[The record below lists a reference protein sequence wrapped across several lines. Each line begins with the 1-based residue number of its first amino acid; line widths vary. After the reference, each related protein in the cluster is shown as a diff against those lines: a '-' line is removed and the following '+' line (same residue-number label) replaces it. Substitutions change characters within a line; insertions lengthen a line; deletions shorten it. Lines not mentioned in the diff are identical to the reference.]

1 MALIDNL
8 AAYGKLDEASAN
20 AIDSHS
26 NGLTLTDTN
35 TAGSAAGKINTGRQF
50 DRASNRYFTRASE
63 SLLRIWERQFSQSV
77 LGQFSINLDWSA
89 QLVAKRNSSSSR
101 EVEISLNGVSN
112 KIAFE
117 LFGSSSTTIAIV
129 TTAAA
134 VSAGPWFHI
143 VARHGQHLDQPK
155 DQRRCGGNRVPDV
168 GTAEHEFNSVHR
180 WQLASGTSTTA
191 ADAIIDELAI
201 RKRTL
206 SDAEVTAVATA
217 AAGRLAYPFAS
228 GGVGLIG
235 PGLCGNHP
243 LVSSGVLCDEKI

>member
-8 AAYGKLDEASAN
+8 VAYWKLDEASGN

-35 TAGSAAGKINTGRQF
+35 TVGSAAGKINTGRQF

-63 SLLRIWERQFSQSV
+63 SLLQFGNVNFTISFWVKFLSIST
-77 LGQFSINLDWSA
+77 GQ
-89 QLVAKRNSSSSR
+89 QLVAKRNGSSSR

-117 LFGSSSTTIAIV
+117 LFNGSSTTIAIV

-143 VARHGQHLDQPK
+143 VARHTASTWINLKINDGAA
-155 DQRRCGGNRVPDV
+155 VTASDV
-168 GTAEHEFNSVHR
+168 GTAGTNSTAFTVGNF
-180 WQLASGTSTTA
+180 ASGTSTTA

-201 RKRTL
+201 WKRTL
-206 SDAEVTAVATA
+206 SDAEVTAVYNS
-217 AAGRLAYPFAS
+217 GNGLAYPFAS

-243 LVSSGVLCDEKI
+243 LVSSGSLVR